1 MTAGVFNRQASEL
14 YRSDIGCPMGKYN
27 ADILSFDEDRKV
39 IEFDIGRPRK
49 ITGSRIA
56 AILGMN
62 EYTTPFKAAC
72 EMVGLWKEPPSKFTE
87 AGNVME
93 PKIRGYVRD
102 HAEELIGEA
111 LGGGRIDV
119 EDPVPA
125 RECGFEHFP
134 GKEPFGGMVDGYVT
148 VDGKR
153 AAVLEIKTASRKDG
167 WFGTDG
173 SPEVPFGYVLQASL
187 YCELSDLDRIV
198 FAAGFPEASDYED
211 PESWEPCPEN
221 TAVRI
226 VSAYP
231 MRAMM
236 EEAVAWY
243 NRYIRRGI
251 TPPWT
256 DRDTELVDALLSRY

>member
-93 PKIRGYVRD
+93 PKIRGYVR
-102 HAEELIGEA
+102 E
-111 LGGGRIDV
+111 
-119 EDPVPA
+119 A